1 MALIDFI
8 LGPKRSR
15 AKTVERDGSPVFLY
29 SFGALAIS
37 GGREYVELRT
47 DIPASRKYEP
57 LDVLDITNTS
67 GAALT
72 LEINGAPFGL
82 IAQNFFF
89 GSYTVPTARS
99 AYLEW
104 FDIAV
109 IRATAASTPGKLGIM
124 LGIVDT
130 DAGFKIVSNSI
141 LSVSQNSINSNRY
154 THGGLTML
162 LRAGDE
168 LRYETLDY
176 STGGTVYY
184 QATAK
189 LLEFTA

>member
-1 MALIDFI
+1 M
-8 LGPKRSR
+8 
-15 AKTVERDGSPVFLY
+15 T
-29 SFGALAIS
+29 IS
-37 GGREYVELRT
+37 GSGIAGGARPSYYDRA
-47 DIPASRKYEP
+47 P
-57 LDVLDITNTS
+57 S
-67 GAALT
+67 GAYISFETALVGPHSVVT
-72 LEINGAPFGL
+72 R
-82 IAQNFFF
+82 

-109 IRATAASTPGKLGIM
+109 VRGTAASTPGKLGIM